1 MQINKIMKKISI
13 LGLCLSVGLTMSA
26 QVDQLKEVERAVKS
40 GNFNYAEVKAKL
52 ADITANPETKDDVKA
67 WMVAGEASFAHY
79 DALFLKMQMGQEVDK
94 KEMGHAII
102 DGYNYM
108 IKALPLDS
116 LPDKKGKIKA
126 KNSNKILKSIAENY
140 SHYNNAGVF
149 LWEAEDYSGAYDAWD
164 IYVNLPE
171 DSRMEKTGLV
181 ADADSVVSQIIFNQ
195 ALALWQLDDLNKAL
209 DSFDKAYKKG
219 YQKKNLFDYAISVA
233 TQLQKGDIASQYAK
247 IAYPIYGS
255 EDPVY
260 LQVIVNDYL
269 EKKDFANAKE
279 FLNGLLATNP
289 NSAQYNDLMG
299 VLLENEGSQDDALN
313 MYRKAVELDPQMAIA
328 RFHLGNLLYNK
339 AYAIDNDASSKSQA
353 EYEKIRKEQTE
364 PLLREAAAQLEEAF
378 KLDEQNMGDALKHL
392 KNIYYILGDEENLNR
407 VNLM

>member
-13 LGLCLSVGLTMSA
+13 LGLCLSVGLTISA
-26 QVDQLKEVERAVKS
+26 QIDLLKEVERTVKS
-40 GNFNYAEVKAKL
+40 GNFNYAEVKAKI

-102 DGYNYM
+102 DGYGYM

-116 LPDKKGKIKA
+116 FPDKKGKIKA

-149 LWEAEDYSGAYDAWD
+149 LWEVEDYSGAYNAWD
-164 IYVNLPE
+164 IYVNLPQ
-171 DSRMEKTGLV
+171 DSRMGKTGLI

-209 DSFDKAYKKG
+209 DAFDKAYTKG

-233 TQLQKGDIASQYAK
+233 TQLQKGDVASEYAK
-247 IAYPIYGS
+247 IAYPIYGN

-269 EKKDFANAKE
+269 EKKDFVNAKE

-289 NSAQYNDLMG
+289 TSAQYNDLMG
-299 VLLENEGSQDDALN
+299 VLLENEGSQEDALN

-353 EYEKIRKEQTE
+353 EYEKIRLEQTE
-364 PLLREAAAQLEEAF
+364 PLLREAAIQLEEAF
-378 KLDEQNMGDALKHL
+378 NLDEQNMGDALKHL

>member
-1 MQINKIMKKISI
+1 
-13 LGLCLSVGLTMSA
+13 
-26 QVDQLKEVERAVKS
+26 
-40 GNFNYAEVKAKL
+40 
-52 ADITANPETKDDVKA
+52 
-67 WMVAGEASFAHY
+67 
-79 DALFLKMQMGQEVDK
+79 MGQEVDK

-102 DGYNYM
+102 DGYSYM

-116 LPDKKGKIKA
+116 LPDKKGKIKTR
-126 KNSNKILKSIAENY
+126 NSNKILKSIAENY

-149 LWEAEDYSGAYDAWD
+149 LWEAEDYSGAYDAWN
-164 IYVNLPE
+164 IYVNLPQ
-171 DSRMEKTGLV
+171 DSRMGKTGLI

-195 ALALWQLDDLNKAL
+195 ALALWQLDDLNQAL
-209 DSFDKAYKKG
+209 DAFEKAYNKG

-233 TQLQKGDIASQYAK
+233 TQLQKGDIASKYAK
-247 IAYPIYGS
+247 IAYPIYGN

-289 NSAQYNDLMG
+289 TSAQYNDLMG
-299 VLLENEGSQDDALN
+299 VLLENEGSQEDALN
-313 MYRKAVELDPQMAIA
+313 MYRKAVELNPQMAIA

-339 AYAIDNDASSKSQA
+339 AYAIDNEASSKSQA
-353 EYEKIRKEQTE
+353 EYEKIRSEQTE

>member
-40 GNFNYAEVKAKL
+40 GNFNYAEVKAKI

-79 DALFLKMQMGQEVDK
+79 DALFLKLQMGQEVDK

-102 DGYNYM
+102 DGYSYM

-116 LPDKKGKIKA
+116 LPDKKGKIKTR
-126 KNSNKILKSIAENY
+126 NSNKILKSIAENY

-149 LWEAEDYSGAYDAWD
+149 LWEAEDYSGAYDAWN
-164 IYVNLPE
+164 IYVNLPQ
-171 DSRMEKTGLV
+171 DSRMGKTGLI

-195 ALALWQLDDLNKAL
+195 ALALWQLDDLNQAL
-209 DSFDKAYKKG
+209 DAFEKAYNKG

-233 TQLQKGDIASQYAK
+233 TQLQKGDIASKYAK
-247 IAYPIYGS
+247 IAYPIYGN

-289 NSAQYNDLMG
+289 TSAQYNDLMG
-299 VLLENEGSQDDALN
+299 VLLENEGSQEDALN
-313 MYRKAVELDPQMAIA
+313 MYRKAVELNPQMAIA

-339 AYAIDNDASSKSQA
+339 AYAIDNEASSKSQA
-353 EYEKIRKEQTE
+353 EYEKIRSEQTE